1 MKQEMQNLIVNIS
14 SNMNNI
20 FREEEDA
27 EPYIPVDLNT
37 VDANDLFTAELLSLL
52 FQFIKLTGNDVDLLD
67 FIAVL
72 NKLAF
77 QYIQDCDKE
86 DEE

>member
-1 MKQEMQNLIVNIS
+1 MKQEMQNLIVNVS

-20 FREEEDA
+20 FREDEET

-37 VDANDLFTAELLSLL
+37 VDANDLFTAELLALL
-52 FQFIKLTGNDVDLLD
+52 FQFKQLTGNDIDLLD

-77 QYIQDCDKE
+77 QYIQDCSKE

>member
-1 MKQEMQNLIVNIS
+1 MKQEMQNLIVNVS

-20 FREEEDA
+20 FREEDDVEL
-27 EPYIPVDLNT
+27 YIPVDLNT
-37 VDANDLFTAELLSLL
+37 VDANDLFTAEMLSLYL
-52 FQFIKLTGNDVDLLD
+52 QFKKLTGNDVDLLG
-67 FIAVL
+67 FIAIL

-77 QYIQDCDKE
+77 QYLQDCDKE